1 MFRSKKDVHPF
12 IRISCSNHNYCCI
25 FLTLYLSIQQR
36 TVWTFSIV
44 NVSLNHSAS
53 YKQPNRFANRTYIYS
68 HYLHVITS
76 LSGLITQINIK
87 CMHYAHRQTNSS
99 TNQTTER
106 PTDRSTITF
115 YCEHLCKLT
124 VCFGSLPAPEPKMG
138 RSMCVLD
145 DGNLIGIF
153 KYRLSLLLVVGCTYC
168 LISYGLRFLVCNEE
182 IRMP

>member
-1 MFRSKKDVHPF
+1 
-12 IRISCSNHNYCCI
+12 
-25 FLTLYLSIQQR
+25 
-36 TVWTFSIV
+36 
-44 NVSLNHSAS
+44 
-53 YKQPNRFANRTYIYS
+53 
-68 HYLHVITS
+68 
-76 LSGLITQINIK
+76 
-87 CMHYAHRQTNSS
+87 MHYAHRQTNSS
-99 TNQTTER
+99 TNRTTER

-182 IRMP
+182 IRMPWTKSLSEYSNKMHIMIIIHNTYICMYVLCMNLISQCRHEWKWNNLSK

>member
-1 MFRSKKDVHPF
+1 MCSCALVVDLLAFWMFAMCMWAYVLTNVYLVCCHCKSKEFQLFNFYLQLKIRHTQFPIMPIDDDNLFRWIKLLMRFGLVCVYANTIRSLVANLYMYLLRWMSMFRSKKDVHPF

-76 LSGLITQINIK
+76 LSGLIT
-87 CMHYAHRQTNSS
+87 
-99 TNQTTER
+99 
-106 PTDRSTITF
+106 
-115 YCEHLCKLT
+115 
-124 VCFGSLPAPEPKMG
+124 
-138 RSMCVLD
+138 
-145 DGNLIGIF
+145 
-153 KYRLSLLLVVGCTYC
+153 
-168 LISYGLRFLVCNEE
+168 
-182 IRMP
+182 